1 MEIYHYSET
10 TGEYLGQTQAKTDPK
25 GDGYLIPANAVTVAP
40 MAGTINKKPV
50 WAGQDWSL
58 VDDYRGWTG
67 FDAEGNEKA
76 ISELGQKPDPSWTT
90 EKPVLPEPVPTVV
103 TMRQARLALDA
114 NGHLTQVENALSGM
128 SKAAQIEWEYA
139 STVERGSA
147 LTQVMID
154 TLGLTAQQTDDLFIQ
169 AAGL

>member
-1 MEIYHYSET
+1 MKLYKNQAGKVFGFEIDGSQDHLIAEDMVKMT
-10 TGEYLGQTQAKTDPK
+10 DQEVAEHLAPEPGQ
-25 GDGYLIPANAVTVAP
+25 INAV
-40 MAGTINKKPV
+40 
-50 WAGQDWSL
+50 S
-58 VDDYRGWTG
+58 
-67 FDAEGNEKA
+67 
-76 ISELGQKPDPSWTT
+76 
-90 EKPVLPEPVPTVV
+90 
-103 TMRQARLALDA
+103 MRQARLALDA
-114 NGHLTQVENALSGM
+114 NGHLSQVESAVSGM